1 MSFVSQRRFALR
13 AAFGFLLASLAS
25 AQTAEQ
31 IRQSDEAKQFMST
44 GRFDAAVP
52 LYQDL
57 TKQLPANAG
66 IRLNLALALHMSGRH
81 AEAIPVF
88 EKVLQSDPKSVPA
101 LISLGAAYLETGQP
115 AKAVAPLRTFVT
127 IDPNHVPARGM
138 LANALLS
145 TGQAKEALVHFR
157 KLATLTPDD
166 PKAIYGLGRSY
177 ETLAQAAFEE
187 LNKTRQGS
195 AEWLTL
201 MGESRLKQRQYR
213 SAFYFFKQGLEKNKT
228 VRGAHAG
235 IAEVYRNTD
244 HPDWAEA
251 EAKKEPALDCV
262 REKAACAFAKAQYQQ
277 AAAAVDPYWRARAYD
292 RLALDTFRKLG
303 TLPPSVELHTLKA
316 QMLASHGNELEAV
329 NEWRSALNLSPGNPM
344 LEVQLAIALYQ
355 AKSYAAAIAALEP
368 LLERH
373 PDAADLQVAMGD
385 SFLQLAEPEKAIG
398 PLERAV
404 RSDPKHLPAR
414 ASLGMAYARLGRS
427 ADAVPHLEAAIE
439 LDDDGSLHYQL
450 ARAYQAA
457 GVTDK
462 AQTMMQKYLEIQ
474 RRAEEE
480 KQTLEREAVIT
491 PP

>member
-1 MSFVSQRRFALR
+1 MSFVSKGRFAMR
-13 AAFGFLLASLAS
+13 AAFGFLLTFLAS
-25 AQTAEQ
+25 AQAPDQ
-31 IRQSDEAKQFMST
+31 IRKSDEAKQLMSA

-57 TKQLPANAG
+57 NKQLPGNIG
-66 IRLNLALALHMSGRH
+66 IRLNLGLALHMSGRH

-115 AKAVAPLRTFVT
+115 AKSVAPLRTFIT

-157 KLATLTPDD
+157 KLVSITPND
-166 PKAIYGLGRSY
+166 PKAIYGLGRSH

-213 SAFYFFKQGLEKNKT
+213 SAFYFFKQALEKNKS
-228 VRGAHAG
+228 VHGAHAG
-235 IAEVYRNTD
+235 IAEVYSNTD
-244 HPDWAEA
+244 HKDWAEV
-251 EAKKEPALDCV
+251 EAKKEPPLDCV
-262 REKAACAFAKAQYQQ
+262 RDRAACAFSKAQYEQ
-277 AAAAVDPYWRARAYD
+277 AAGTLDPYWRARAYD
-292 RLALDTFRKLG
+292 RLALDAFRKLG

-316 QMLASHGNELEAV
+316 QMLASHGSALEAV
-329 NEWRSALNLSPGNPM
+329 NEWRSALKLAPGNPM
-344 LEVQLAIALYQ
+344 LEAQLAIALYQ
-355 AKSYAAAIAALEP
+355 AKSYAAAVTALQA
-368 LLERH
+368 LLDRD
-373 PDAADLQVAMGD
+373 PDAADLQFALGD
-385 SFLQLAEPEKAIG
+385 SFLQLAEPEKAIP
-398 PLERAV
+398 PLEGAV
-404 RSDPKHLPAR
+404 RTDPKHLPAR
-414 ASLGMAYARLGRS
+414 AALGMAYARAGR
-427 ADAVPHLEAAIE
+427 AGDAVPHLEAALE
-439 LDDDGSLHYQL
+439 LDEDGSLHYQL
-450 ARAYQAA
+450 ARAYQATGA
-457 GVTDK
+457 TQK
-462 AQTMMQKYLEIQ
+462 AEAMTQRYQEIQ
-474 RRAEEE
+474 RKAEEQ